1 MTQAKSIQDINRMR
15 PFFIIFIFLMNFV
28 FSQRVIGYYPQWV
41 LGNLPPSE
49 IDFNVVTHV
58 IHSFAWPNED
68 GSISSYD
75 GMFGSGISN
84 IIHDQGAKF
93 LLSLG
98 GWGNHAGFEVISG
111 DSVLRE
117 LFIYNLVSI
126 LLVNNYDGV
135 DLDWEFPDSNTDRE
149 NLNLLV
155 SDMDSIFFS
164 INPEWIISMAIPVSN
179 WWGQWHDFEFLEE
192 HVDFFNAMTYG
203 THGDWSSHVGHLAPL
218 YPSPPDDLDGSCDE
232 NMNYL
237 HFSRGVRKNKINMG
251 MPFWGLKWEAS
262 NINEPFA
269 NNSENIFYYDIPEL
283 INNGWSYQW
292 DGDALC
298 PYLVKDDGSLVV
310 TYENPESI
318 AFKCQYVIE
327 EGLGGVMI
335 WALSYDKTEYGQE
348 LIHAISD
355 NYLKSFRDKV
365 AMPRL
370 ISLRTY
376 PNPFNPLCFIKFEL
390 EKSHFVKI
398 KVHDLLGNEIQ
409 LLNNKSL
416 PSGEHRLLWDG
427 EKHASGSYFI
437 NVEYDQNVISQKV
450 TLIK

>member
-1 MTQAKSIQDINRMR
+1 
-15 PFFIIFIFLMNFV
+15 
-28 FSQRVIGYYPQWV
+28 
-41 LGNLPPSE
+41 
-49 IDFNVVTHV
+49 
-58 IHSFAWPNED
+58 
-68 GSISSYD
+68 
-75 GMFGSGISN
+75 
-84 IIHDQGAKF
+84 
-93 LLSLG
+93 
-98 GWGNHAGFEVISG
+98 
-111 DSVLRE
+111 
-117 LFIYNLVSI
+117 
-126 LLVNNYDGV
+126 
-135 DLDWEFPDSNTDRE
+135 
-149 NLNLLV
+149 
-155 SDMDSIFFS
+155 
-164 INPEWIISMAIPVSN
+164 MAIPVSN
-179 WWGQWHDFEFLEE
+179 GWGQWHDFEFLEQ

-237 HFSRGVRKNKINMG
+237 HFSRGIPKDKINMG

-283 INNGWSYQW
+283 INNGWSYHW

-298 PYLVKDDGSLVV
+298 PYLVKDDGSLVI

-348 LIHAISD
+348 LTHAISE
-355 NYLKSFRDKV
+355 NYLKSFQDKV

-370 ISLRTY
+370 ISLSTY
-376 PNPFNPLCFIKFEL
+376 PNPFNPLYFIKFQL

-409 LLNNKSL
+409 LLNNKTL

>member
-1 MTQAKSIQDINRMR
+1 
-15 PFFIIFIFLMNFV
+15 MNFV

-41 LGNLPPSE
+41 VGNLPPSE

-75 GMFGSGISN
+75 GMFGSDISN
-84 IIHDQGAKF
+84 IIHNQGAKF

-111 DSVLRE
+111 DPVLRE
-117 LFIYNLVSI
+117 FFIYNLVSI

-179 WWGQWHDFEFLEE
+179 WWGQWHDFEFLEQ

-237 HFSRGVRKNKINMG
+237 HFSRGVPKDKINMG

-283 INNGWSYQW
+283 INNGWSYHW

-298 PYLVKDDGSLVV
+298 PYLVKDDGSLVI

-348 LIHAISD
+348 LIHAISE
-355 NYLKSFRDKV
+355 NYLKSFQDKV
-365 AMPRL
+365 AIPRL
-370 ISLRTY
+370 ISLSTY
-376 PNPFNPLCFIKFEL
+376 PNPFNPLCFIKFQL

-409 LLNNKSL
+409 LLNNKTL
-416 PSGEHRLLWDG
+416 PSGEHRLLWNG

-450 TLIK
+450 TLIE

>member
-1 MTQAKSIQDINRMR
+1 
-15 PFFIIFIFLMNFV
+15 MNFV

-41 LGNLPPSE
+41 VGNLPPSE

-75 GMFGSGISN
+75 GMFGSDISN
-84 IIHDQGAKF
+84 IIHNQGAKF

-98 GWGNHAGFEVISG
+98 GWGNHVGFEVISG
-111 DSVLRE
+111 DPVLRE
-117 LFIYNLVSI
+117 IFIYNLVSI

-179 WWGQWHDFEFLEE
+179 WWGQWHDFEFLEQ

-237 HFSRGVRKNKINMG
+237 HFSRGVPKDKINMG

-298 PYLVKDDGSLVV
+298 PYLVKDDGSLVI

-370 ISLRTY
+370 ISLSTY
-376 PNPFNPLCFIKFEL
+376 PNPFNPLCFIKFQL

-409 LLNNKSL
+409 LLNNKTL

>member
-1 MTQAKSIQDINRMR
+1 
-15 PFFIIFIFLMNFV
+15 MNFV

-41 LGNLPPSE
+41 VGNLPPSE

-75 GMFGSGISN
+75 GMFGSDISN
-84 IIHDQGAKF
+84 IIHNQGAKF

-98 GWGNHAGFEVISG
+98 GWGNHVGFEVISG
-111 DSVLRE
+111 DPVLRE
-117 LFIYNLVSI
+117 IFIYNLVSV

-179 WWGQWHDFEFLEE
+179 WWGQWHDFEFLKQ

-237 HFSRGVRKNKINMG
+237 HFSRGIPKEKINMG

-283 INNGWSYQW
+283 INNGWSYHW

-298 PYLVKDDGSLVV
+298 PYLVKDDGSLVI

-335 WALSYDKTEYGQE
+335 
-348 LIHAISD
+348 
-355 NYLKSFRDKV
+355 
-365 AMPRL
+365 
-370 ISLRTY
+370 
-376 PNPFNPLCFIKFEL
+376 
-390 EKSHFVKI
+390 
-398 KVHDLLGNEIQ
+398 
-409 LLNNKSL
+409 
-416 PSGEHRLLWDG
+416 
-427 EKHASGSYFI
+427 
-437 NVEYDQNVISQKV
+437 
-450 TLIK
+450 

>member
-1 MTQAKSIQDINRMR
+1 
-15 PFFIIFIFLMNFV
+15 MNFV

-41 LGNLPPSE
+41 VGNLPPSE

-75 GMFGSGISN
+75 GMFGSDISN
-84 IIHDQGAKF
+84 IIHNQGAKF

-98 GWGNHAGFEVISG
+98 GWGNHVGFEVISG
-111 DSVLRE
+111 DPVLRE
-117 LFIYNLVSI
+117 IFIYNLVSI

-179 WWGQWHDFEFLEE
+179 WWGQWHDFEFLEQ

-237 HFSRGVRKNKINMG
+237 HFSRGIPKDKINMG

-283 INNGWSYQW
+283 INNGWSYHW

-298 PYLVKDDGSLVV
+298 PYLVKDDGSLVI

-348 LIHAISD
+348 LIHAISE
-355 NYLKSFRDKV
+355 NYLKSFQDKV
-365 AMPRL
+365 AIPRL
-370 ISLRTY
+370 ISLSTY
-376 PNPFNPLCFIKFEL
+376 PNPFNPLCFIKFQL

-409 LLNNKSL
+409 LLNNKTL

-427 EKHASGSYFI
+427 EKHSSGSYFI
-437 NVEYDQNVISQKV
+437 NVEYDQNVIFQKV

>member
-1 MTQAKSIQDINRMR
+1 
-15 PFFIIFIFLMNFV
+15 MNFV
-28 FSQRVIGYYPQWV
+28 FSQRVVGYYPQWV
-41 LGNLPPSE
+41 VSNLPPSE

-75 GMFGSGISN
+75 GMFGSDISN
-84 IIHDQGAKF
+84 IIHNQGAKF

-98 GWGNHAGFEVISG
+98 GWGNHVGFEVISG
-111 DSVLRE
+111 DPVLRE

-179 WWGQWHDFEFLEE
+179 WWGQWHDFESLEQ

-237 HFSRGVRKNKINMG
+237 HFSRGIPKDKINMG

-283 INNGWSYQW
+283 INNGWSYHW

-298 PYLVKDDGSLVV
+298 PYLVKDDGSLVI

-348 LIHAISD
+348 LIHTISE
-355 NYLKSFRDKV
+355 NYLKSFQDKV
-365 AMPRL
+365 AIPRL
-370 ISLRTY
+370 ISLSTY
-376 PNPFNPLCFIKFEL
+376 PNPFNPLCFIKFQL

-409 LLNNKSL
+409 LLNNKTL

>member
-1 MTQAKSIQDINRMR
+1 
-15 PFFIIFIFLMNFV
+15 MNFV

-41 LGNLPPSE
+41 VGNLPPSE

-75 GMFGSGISN
+75 GMFGSDISN
-84 IIHDQGAKF
+84 IIHNQGAKF

-98 GWGNHAGFEVISG
+98 GWGNHVGFEVISG
-111 DSVLRE
+111 DPVLRE
-117 LFIYNLVSI
+117 IFIYNLVSI

-179 WWGQWHDFEFLEE
+179 WWGQWHDFEFLEQ

-237 HFSRGVRKNKINMG
+237 HFSRGIPKDKINMG

-283 INNGWSYQW
+283 INNGWSYHW

-298 PYLVKDDGSLVV
+298 PYLVKDDGSLVI

-348 LIHAISD
+348 LIHAISE
-355 NYLKSFRDKV
+355 NYLKSFQDKV
-365 AMPRL
+365 AIPRL
-370 ISLRTY
+370 ISLSTY
-376 PNPFNPLCFIKFEL
+376 PNPFNPLCFIKFQL

-409 LLNNKSL
+409 LLNNKTL

-437 NVEYDQNVISQKV
+437 NFEYDQNVISQKV

>member
-1 MTQAKSIQDINRMR
+1 
-15 PFFIIFIFLMNFV
+15 MNFV

-41 LGNLPPSE
+41 VDNLPPSE

-75 GMFGSGISN
+75 GMFGSDISN
-84 IIHDQGAKF
+84 IIHNQGAKF

-98 GWGNHAGFEVISG
+98 GWGNHVGFEVISG
-111 DSVLRE
+111 DPLLRE
-117 LFIYNLVSI
+117 IFIYNLVSI

-179 WWGQWHDFEFLEE
+179 WWGQWHDFESLEQ

-237 HFSRGVRKNKINMG
+237 HFSRGIPKDKINMG

-298 PYLVKDDGSLVV
+298 PYLVKDDGSLVI

-370 ISLRTY
+370 ISLSTY
-376 PNPFNPLCFIKFEL
+376 PNPFNPLCFIKFQL

-398 KVHDLLGNEIQ
+398 KVHDLLCNEIQ